1 MIATKQIFGANVLR
15 ILLVTVL
22 IMSLLDV
29 NSSQAYQSNVNDSTK
44 TKTKSDSN
52 KKPLR
57 IAVASNFTPVLKV
70 LLEDFTKQTGIK
82 SQVISG
88 ASGAM
93 FLQIKYGAPFDIFL
107 SADSRRPKE
116 LEQAGYALAGSRKT
130 YAIGQLA
137 LYSPS
142 LNANVNSIDQVSLEL
157 LALDPLRKPP
167 ARFAIANPDTAPYGK
182 AAKEA
187 LTHMGLWQAYE
198 SRLVKGINIGQ
209 TFTQLRSKAV
219 ASGIVA
225 NSQLVLNNLSGI
237 IIPSNYHQA
246 IEQQLIIIR
255 NSKQQAAAEKLSHFL
270 LSSESQNRITSYGYA
285 HTKQVNNTDIKLIE
299 LTAK

>member
-1 MIATKQIFGANVLR
+1 MLR
-15 ILLVTVL
+15 ILLVSILV
-22 IMSLLDV
+22 MNLLAV
-29 NSSQAYQSNVNDSTK
+29 NSSQAYQSNVNDSK
-44 TKTKSDSN
+44 NEDNS
-52 KKPLR
+52 KPLR

-93 FLQIKYGAPFDIFL
+93 FLQIKYGAPFDVFL

-116 LEQAGYALAGSRKT
+116 LEQAGYTLKSSRKT
-130 YAIGQLA
+130 YATGQLA
-137 LYSPS
+137 FYSSS
-142 LNANVNSIDQVSLEL
+142 LSSNANSLSQLSIEEILSIDQ
-157 LALDPLRKPP
+157 LRKPS

-187 LTHMGLWQAYE
+187 LTHLGLWQAYE

-209 TFTQLRSKAV
+209 TFTKLRSKAV
-219 ASGIVA
+219 TRGIVA
-225 NSQLVLNNLSGI
+225 NSQLVLNNLSGV
-237 IIPSNYHQA
+237 IIPSSYHQA
-246 IEQQLIIIR
+246 IEQQLVIIR
-255 NSKQQAAAEKLSHFL
+255 RSKQQAAAEKLSHFL
-270 LSSESQNRITSYGYA
+270 LSIESQNRIVSYGYA
-285 HTKQVNNTDIKLIE
+285 QTKQVNNANNANNANKKLSE

>member
-1 MIATKQIFGANVLR
+1 
-15 ILLVTVL
+15 
-22 IMSLLDV
+22 MSLLNV
-29 NSSQAYQSNVNDSTK
+29 NTSQAYQNNVNDGTNAK
-44 TKTKSDSN
+44 TKNDGN
-52 KKPLR
+52 IKPLR

-70 LLEDFTKQTGIK
+70 LLEDFTKKTGIK
-82 SQVISG
+82 TQVISG

-116 LEQAGYALAGSRKT
+116 LEQAGYALKGSRKT

-137 LYSPS
+137 FYSSS
-142 LNANVNSIDQVSLEL
+142 LNSNASSLNQLSIEQLSLEL
-157 LALDPLRKPP
+157 LNKPP
-167 ARFAIANPDTAPYGK
+167 TRFAIANPDTAPYGK
-182 AAKEA
+182 AAKET
-187 LTHMGLWQAYE
+187 LTHLGLWQLYE
-198 SRLVKGINIGQ
+198 SRLIKGINIGQ

-225 NSQLVLNNLSGI
+225 NSQLVLNNFSGV
-237 IIPSNYHQA
+237 IIPSSYHQA

-255 NSKQQAAAEKLSHFL
+255 NSKQQAGAEKLSHFL
-270 LSSESQNRITSYGYA
+270 LSTESQSRIVSYGYA
-285 HTKQVNNTDIKLIE
+285 QTKQVNNANKQLSE